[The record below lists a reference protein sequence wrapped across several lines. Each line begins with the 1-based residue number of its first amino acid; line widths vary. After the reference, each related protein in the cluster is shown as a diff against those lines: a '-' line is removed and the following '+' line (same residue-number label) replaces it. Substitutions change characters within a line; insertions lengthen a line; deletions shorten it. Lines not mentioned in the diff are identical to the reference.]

1 MTRPFACSF
10 CTESEEL
17 CLAVSGKLDKKHTM
31 LKWKWCH
38 NFGLLTSFQTCF
50 NCGLCFEVDLDV
62 FCSLCSLLFFVLFF
76 TIGIYGSEHFNATKV
91 YLYSKRALLRTVQFL
106 KVLCGSKNGSYHLSE
121 GWSYRFITSEAWNLG
136 TFSSI
141 FIIDVS

>member
-62 FCSLCSLLFFVLFF
+62 FCSLCSLLFFCFVFYYWHLWFRTFQCNKSLFIF
-76 TIGIYGSEHFNATKV
+76 KKGAF
-91 YLYSKRALLRTVQFL
+91 
-106 KVLCGSKNGSYHLSE
+106 KNC
-121 GWSYRFITSEAWNLG
+121 
-136 TFSSI
+136 SI
-141 FIIDVS
+141 FKGSLWFQKWILSPVRRLVVQVYHFWGLKPGNL